1 MSKFEEK
8 FKTLITADKSEIEA
22 KRSWNV
28 VDSAFISQLAIL
40 NSDLISLKIEKQSAE
55 DYLES
60 AKLNSGKL
68 VSDRTI
74 YLQHLIDYKNK
85 LSNIENQITE
95 LEETIKFLTEIHEE
109 LK

>member
-8 FKTLITADKSEIEA
+8 FKTLVTADKSEVEA
-22 KRSWNV
+22 KRSWSV

-40 NSDLISLKIEKQSAE
+40 NSDLIGLKIEKQNAE
-55 DYLES
+55 DYLEK

-95 LEETIKFLTEIHEE
+95 LEETIKFLKETHEE